1 MWADF
6 VNTLLERTLR
16 VLIVAE
22 DPLARTG
29 LGTML
34 NHEPDCEVVG
44 QIGPDDDLASAVER
58 SQPDVVLWDAGAH
71 PSLPL
76 DLIETVEEAPPV
88 LVLLAEDAAAAA
100 AYAGGARSL
109 LPRDADASSLVAALR
124 ARARGLLVFDPG
136 LAPGLPS
143 RDRAALA
150 PVEDLTARETEVLQ
164 LMAAGLANKA
174 IAQQLAVSEHTI
186 KFHVNAILGKLGAHT
201 RTEAVTRAA
210 RLGLIVL

>member
-1 MWADF
+1 MID
-6 VNTLLERTLR
+6 LLPLSLGQTVR

-34 NHEPDCEVVG
+34 SREPDCEVVG
-44 QIGPDDDLASAVER
+44 QIGPDDDLISAVER
-58 SQPDVVLWDAGAH
+58 SQPDVVLWDAGAD

-88 LVLLAEDAAAAA
+88 LVLLPEDAAAAA

>member
-1 MWADF
+1 MD
-6 VNTLLERTLR
+6 TLLERTLR
-16 VLIVAE
+16 VLVVAE

-29 LGTML
+29 LATML
-34 NHEPDCEVVG
+34 GREPDCDVVG

-58 SQPDVVLWDAGAH
+58 GQPDVVLWDAGAD
-71 PSLPL
+71 PGLPL
-76 DLIETVEEAPPV
+76 DLVEMVEEAPPI
-88 LVLLAEDAAAAA
+88 LVLLPEDASAAA
-100 AYAGGARSL
+100 AYAGGARGL
-109 LPRDADASSLVAALR
+109 LPRDSDAASLVAALR

-143 RDRAALA
+143 RDRTALA
-150 PVEDLTARETEVLQ
+150 PVEDLTAREMEVLQ

-174 IAQQLAVSEHTI
+174 IAQQLAISEHTI